1 MKLNIKTSIQYEDQ
15 LPGAEFPRNMALMHV
30 RNVGIRL
37 NTFPIFRGHLK
48 QLVRAADGCTT
59 MGFCPPPVQSR
70 NGSPHSGGMPDLAA
84 SGGGVTGPVFAA
96 ARSRHRVV

>member
-37 NTFPIFRGHLK
+37 NTCPIFRGHLK
-48 QLVRAADGCTT
+48 QRVRAADRCTT

-70 NGSPHSGGMPDLAA
+70 NGSPHSGGILDLVA
-84 SGGGVTGPVFAA
+84 SACGVTGPVLAA
-96 ARSRHRVV
+96 ARSRQRVV